1 MDDGRIVG
9 RKLYGQLTFESGISG
24 ISGLSGLS
32 GRWRP
37 DGRRVYMGTLH
48 RRSENPVQAG
58 MFKAPQAYYKTIIPK
73 NPKKGAL
80 TPGSIF

>member
-9 RKLYGQLTFESGISG
+9 RKLYGQLTLESGISG

-48 RRSENPVQAG
+48 RRSEKPVQVENVLNE
-58 MFKAPQAYYKTIIPK
+58 KH
-73 NPKKGAL
+73 
-80 TPGSIF
+80 TPRRGSLSAEI

>member
-32 GRWRP
+32 GRSAA
-37 DGRRVYMGTLH
+37 DAARVYMGNVH
-48 RRSENPVQAG
+48 RRV
-58 MFKAPQAYYKTIIPK
+58 
-73 NPKKGAL
+73 
-80 TPGSIF
+80 